1 MTQKIAWE
9 KYLNINQKLLNLLLE
24 NPLEYY
30 NKLEHYKTTYGY
42 DFIKK
47 IINISTHEIYCGNHL
62 HALVMITG
70 NLIFDVPD
78 YKKIWGINK
87 SLDDSFASKICKK
100 LLDYGINYSQVDY
113 HDRTPYQNI
122 LLKDNYSSRYN
133 NKTLKKTIQQF
144 IINDLNKNFNFK
156 TQNSNQFKKKVRFN
170 TNN

>member
-1 MTQKIAWE
+1 MTDKIIWQE
-9 KYLNINQKLLNLLLE
+9 YLTINQKLLILLLE

-30 NKLEHYKTTYGY
+30 NKLEYYKNTYGD

-47 IINISTHEIYCGNHL
+47 IINISTYEIYCGNHL

-70 NLIFDVPD
+70 KLIFDIPD

-87 SLDDSFASKICKK
+87 SLDDSFASKICKR

-113 HDRTPYQNI
+113 YDRTPYQNI
-122 LLKDNYSSRYN
+122 LLKDNYSSRYD

-144 IINDLNKNFNFK
+144 IINDLNKTFNFK
-156 TQNSNQFKKKVRFN
+156 KLNL
-170 TNN
+170 